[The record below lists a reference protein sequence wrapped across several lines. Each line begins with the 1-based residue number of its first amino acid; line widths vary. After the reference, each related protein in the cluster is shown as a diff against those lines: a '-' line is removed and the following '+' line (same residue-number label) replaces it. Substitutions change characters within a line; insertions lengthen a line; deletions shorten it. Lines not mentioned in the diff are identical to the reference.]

1 MGSITLSLLHSTF
14 LSQTGYNYS
23 AAQGRSKD
31 DKRKLPFLE
40 LNTKDLTESRIA
52 SPVSKKQ
59 LAPHPPSTLALADS

>member
-1 MGSITLSLLHSTF
+1 M
-14 LSQTGYNYS
+14 S

-40 LNTKDLTESRIA
+40 LNTKNVTEPRIA

-59 LAPHPPSTLALADS
+59 LAPSPSEHTGFGRFLK